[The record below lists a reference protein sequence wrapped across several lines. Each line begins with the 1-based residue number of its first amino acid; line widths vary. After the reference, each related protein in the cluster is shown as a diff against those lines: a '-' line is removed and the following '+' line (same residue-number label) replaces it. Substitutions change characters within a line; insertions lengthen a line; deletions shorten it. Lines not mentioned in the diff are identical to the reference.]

1 MLYQAKN
8 GHLELGGTE
17 MDYVS
22 FGSGGEVLVMLPGLG
37 DGLTTVRGMALPL
50 ALSYREYARD
60 YTVYIFSRKNALPED
75 YSTREMAADQ
85 AAAMEKL
92 GISRANAPRW

>member
-8 GHLELGGTE
+8 GRLTLGGTE

-22 FGSGGEVLVMLPGLG
+22 FGSGEEILMMLPGLG

-60 YTVYIFSRKNALPED
+60 
-75 YSTREMAADQ
+75 
-85 AAAMEKL
+85 
-92 GISRANAPRW
+92 